1 MPYHTGPDY
10 GDGAVRIGAPQVAE
24 ILATAIDADVFGA
37 VGAYLGTARR
47 AANEYYFCIYENET
61 PVGQIV
67 LHDMNLATGESLI
80 GYCLFRPDLRG
91 RGVGTR
97 ALRLLQQ
104 FVVEEMELTRLVIIT
119 SSDNLASQSVAR
131 KCGFVFSG
139 GAWED
144 PEQLLVFEWIVP
156 RQAGS

>member
-10 GDGAVRIGAPQVAE
+10 GEGVVRIGAPRVTE
-24 ILATAIDADVFGA
+24 ILATSIDADVLGA

-47 AANEYYFCIYENET
+47 AANEYYFSIYENET

-67 LHDMNLATGESLI
+67 LHSMNLTTSESLV
-80 GYCLFRPDLRG
+80 GYCLFRPELRG
-91 RGVGTR
+91 RGIGTQ

-104 FVVEEMELTRLVIIT
+104 FVVEKMQLARLVIIT
-119 SSDNLASQSVAR
+119 SNDNLASQSVAR
-131 KCGFVFSG
+131 KCGFEFTG

-144 PEQLLVFEWIVP
+144 PEQLLVFQWIIP
-156 RQAGS
+156 RQASN